1 MTSKIYS
8 ESNNPKVRVRSSNE
22 LEIRKKEFLIICK
35 ILDSLKIKY
44 FLHGGI
50 LLGAIRDKGFIPWD
64 WDVEIAVFTNEISS
78 KKDLLISKIS
88 ETKFKIINFEKDIS
102 KFKID
107 IIGELSEDVTKYTIM
122 SWNHDVSKKKF
133 WRKNLKI
140 PDHFLLNM
148 IKIDLFGKSHN
159 VPFPPEDYLKH
170 QYGDWQTPIQTSN
183 KDIYLTNTY
192 TGKNVFKEFVKKII
206 FNIKKLIK

>member
-64 WDVEIAVFTNEISS
+64 WDVEIAVFTNG
-78 KKDLLISKIS
+78 
-88 ETKFKIINFEKDIS
+88 T
-102 KFKID
+102 
-107 IIGELSEDVTKYTIM
+107 
-122 SWNHDVSKKKF
+122 
-133 WRKNLKI
+133 
-140 PDHFLLNM
+140 
-148 IKIDLFGKSHN
+148 
-159 VPFPPEDYLKH
+159 
-170 QYGDWQTPIQTSN
+170 
-183 KDIYLTNTY
+183 
-192 TGKNVFKEFVKKII
+192 
-206 FNIKKLIK
+206 